1 MHICPLPHCR
11 VKVPG
16 GQDVIIHLS
25 APVIIHTWHCNTYI
39 VLIPITQLCP
49 TLCDPVDCNPPA
61 SSVHGILQARILECA
76 AIVLS
81 LGDLPN
87 PGIEP
92 WYPAFPSPRIRKWQ
106 PTPYSC
112 LGESHGQRNLAG
124 YSPWDRKELDMTEQH
139 SLTHSLTHS
148 CIAARFFTIWATRMQ
163 WGKENNCS
171 RSGIINKQTGKQNLE
186 ILYFVSRDIVVS
198 ISVMTDSLWPLWTA
212 AQ

>member
-139 SLTHSLTHS
+139 SLTHSLTPALLPDS
-148 CIAARFFTIWATRMQ
+148 LPSEPPGCNEVKKIIALDQASSTNKQENRTWKFFTLF
-163 WGKENNCS
+163 
-171 RSGIINKQTGKQNLE
+171 LE
-186 ILYFVSRDIVVS
+186 I
-198 ISVMTDSLWPLWTA
+198 
-212 AQ
+212 